1 MVIGDGVNNI
11 PVALTQTDMG
21 VSVGSG
27 TDVVISAADVIMSN
41 PTNVHKSIE
50 SIFWVSESMFR
61 RIARNFAWP
70 FMYNLSAIILAGS
83 TKRCNKGLPQW
94 KHLLGICVFLGADLR
109 ELPGAERFFFGGGRL
124 DVDAMWEYSQTQ
136 ICHLEVQGVRGSAA
150 RDTQL
155 SLRWYQ
161 QRWNIWQR
169 TWRWRKLW
177 RRSK

>member
-1 MVIGDGVNNI
+1 MVIGDGVNDI

-50 SIFWVSESMFR
+50 SIFWVSESTFR

-70 FMYNLSAIILAGS
+70 FMYNLSAIILASS

-109 ELPGAERFFFGGGRL
+109 ELPGAEHFFFFLGGG
-124 DVDAMWEYSQTQ
+124 
-136 ICHLEVQGVRGSAA
+136 EVGR
-150 RDTQL
+150 
-155 SLRWYQ
+155 
-161 QRWNIWQR
+161 
-169 TWRWRKLW
+169 
-177 RRSK
+177 